1 MNRIKTIIIAT
12 FLLSCAQPSYAQAF
26 QDMDRMILHCVL
38 EYTKEEPYITTGW
51 NRLLGRINTNK
62 CKKADAWW
70 LEKEGLSWSFCRNYQ
85 DTLSMRKVFMIS
97 RENPEGMN
105 LGLRYKLIKGI
116 KAIRVS
122 IKIDGSSI
130 IIAIQP
136 FAAYWRRPF
145 LEVRKKDDGTRSV
158 RILQGGVISLVGVP
172 SGEKY
177 RFDFSPEDNGW
188 VITPKDPN
196 KRAQNDKYY
205 KYYH

>member
-85 DTLSMRKVFMIS
+85 DTLSM
-97 RENPEGMN
+97 
-105 LGLRYKLIKGI
+105 
-116 KAIRVS
+116 
-122 IKIDGSSI
+122 
-130 IIAIQP
+130 
-136 FAAYWRRPF
+136 
-145 LEVRKKDDGTRSV
+145 
-158 RILQGGVISLVGVP
+158 
-172 SGEKY
+172 
-177 RFDFSPEDNGW
+177 
-188 VITPKDPN
+188 
-196 KRAQNDKYY
+196 
-205 KYYH
+205 